1 MAAAVRPETRELE
14 QRHYQLGR
22 ASNAAHLL
30 IELESVLTSAV
41 RAARMAGATYAE
53 LRKVTGYSERRLR
66 RIIER
71 RR

>member
-30 IELESVLTSAV
+30 IELESVLTSSG
-41 RAARMAGATYAE
+41 GASVCASAHNETTT
-53 LRKVTGYSERRLR
+53 RKGMCR
-66 RIIER
+66 
-71 RR
+71 